1 MLTAVADR
9 KRLEAVKMWIWKR
22 IEKISWVD
30 KVSKEV
36 LERVNETK
44 TMLNTEQTNVCG

>member
-1 MLTAVADR
+1 VDLEKDR
-9 KRLEAVKMWIWKR
+9 ENYG
-22 IEKISWVD
+22 SCVD
-30 KVSKEV
+30 KISKEV